1 MSSESDSERPEVK
14 AFKEL
19 DHLVR
24 HLGDELASF
33 RRRALHAEARLKDL
47 EGALPSGGKGNGEL
61 ARENAD
67 LRERLDAATAKTG
80 QLLDRVRFVRQQHA
94 KGGGGD
100 R

>member
-1 MSSESDSERPEVK
+1 MNSESDSERPEVI

-47 EGALPSGGKGNGEL
+47 EGALPSGGKASGEL
-61 ARENAD
+61 ARENAE
-67 LRERLDAATAKTG
+67 LRAKLDAATTKTR
-80 QLLDRVRFVRQQHA
+80 QLLDRVRFVRQQHG
-94 KGGGGD
+94 KGGD
-100 R
+100 K

>member
-47 EGALPSGGKGNGEL
+47 EGAPTSGGKGSGEL
-61 ARENAD
+61 ARENAE
-67 LRERLDAATAKTG
+67 LRARLDAATAKTR
-80 QLLDRVRFVRQQHA
+80 QLLDRVRFVRQQHG
-94 KGGGGD
+94 KGGD
-100 R
+100 K